1 MENNCSVIH
10 RFSLGLCNLPLLST
24 LPPLYH
30 KNFQTYAR
38 TESSV
43 GPLQCTIQ
51 LRHLSVLCNADFI
64 SPASKNMWLKQF
76 EANSRHYFNLNAPVF
91 LFKKITC
98 LYKHIIIITPNK
110 INSNSFISYP
120 FSSLSHWSGKKK
132 KAAFQIDVFKLGFKR
147 PHLYFAII
155 SHTSP
160 TIWRITPASR
170 SVLYRWLVE
179 TARSVIL

>member
-120 FSSLSHWSGKKK
+120 FSSLSH
-132 KAAFQIDVFKLGFKR
+132 
-147 PHLYFAII
+147 
-155 SHTSP
+155 
-160 TIWRITPASR
+160 
-170 SVLYRWLVE
+170 
-179 TARSVIL
+179 